1 MRKKNCFVSVIIA
14 LVMCFC
20 AMYSFCTIVVK
31 ADILPSAETV
41 FNETNTYNLN
51 GSINHITD
59 KKEYSKMGYS
69 EPQYSFKFDMSDK
82 NGNTT
87 TNIPYVTVFT
97 HGYNSSASDWMNN
110 AEYIDNGSKF
120 DLTYNE
126 HSMVSKVV
134 ELYGLDNTVLLI
146 ADMENFD
153 SFKLKR
159 YVLERE
165 RERGSIIKNGE
176 EDFNIREQKFGK
188 QYIIVFESYNDD
200 EKSSNDSNNNLYY
213 QFNYMLSHVLY
224 DIKQID
230 PAHRIPKVNLIG
242 HSRGGLTNLQ
252 YALDHPD
259 IVENLISIGT
269 PYFGSTSISI
279 VQNVD
284 DYKGDGLK
292 DLINPSVYKGY
303 RNTWNDGY
311 ENMYS
316 KINAVAIGAYSTL
329 PFLAKVAHSDR
340 SGTINFWGALGID
353 AAIAAV
359 SAYKV
364 ATRFKFLFESLA
376 MKAVTNLAYKIF
388 PQSITASIVELL
400 ANEIVLLPPTAA
412 WLSDA
417 VVSLNSQLAIPSIGM
432 PYKGFKR
439 KDKCFSLFSSHNLK
453 RIAQWQPPVVHNL
466 EPWDEEII
474 GMVESEL
481 KKTNKSADKFEYYAT
496 SSGVC
501 ITGIKNQGESSVL
514 EIPSTITVGQSVKT
528 VTEIAAGAFGDNMIG
543 INNRNNSIAT
553 HSADNDD
560 TDIKTL
566 IIPASVKKIG
576 NGAFKGMSNLET
588 VVFADGDKTIKFGT
602 EVFAYCPK
610 LKEITLPSTSAE
622 IPAGMFKG
630 CVSLGSI
637 SVPSSV
643 TKIGSEAF
651 SGCSNMCFST
661 VSNNITEIGEMAFFG
676 CKGAETINIS
686 SNVNKIGDGA
696 FADISDV
703 KEFVISSSNEK
714 YHTSEGVVFSK
725 DLSEIVQYP
734 KSKNGGSFTANK
746 NGLSGDADMVT
757 TIHPYA
763 FYGCENLTSVNLT
776 GIEAI
781 GELAFAKAFNIKN
794 IIAEGLEDTSYGV
807 FSGTSWLEDSAKEK
821 SQVVL
826 GKCLILYADVDKTI
840 VESNDLD
847 ESITGIAGQAFA
859 SSDIESICISGKIKH
874 IGENAFLNAVNLQN
888 VYFDEMNSDL
898 VADLKNPDKTIFGN
912 NSPDL
917 TVYLVEKDMRLFN
930 NGGKNAFTGI
940 SIEKM
945 KRYRA
950 LLAIS
955 NGESRKVTTDEI
967 AITFN
972 IDPGENFG
980 VNNVY
985 TNGANVDAVSGS
997 GMTRVVTISEVTV
1010 KDGEKLKLELKP
1022 AGDYYFVNPE
1032 IEVAVCVKVC
1042 KINYCDTG
1050 RNFFSGT
1057 HEAYSPTEY
1066 MEGQTTKLGTPTKFC
1081 FEFDGWYLNEDC
1093 VGDRIYNIT
1102 PDYRGDITLYAKWD
1116 RNDALSWES
1125 ENFKIMY
1132 YTENAET
1139 PLDMLF
1145 KSEDGFGD
1153 LSYYVREALFPALAQ
1168 LNVDGYGYTLNS
1180 TLISEYYPSDDKV
1193 SARIVLSD
1201 GLKFSSDNDL
1211 TANDFKAYY
1220 DFIVNA
1226 YEDLPEPWKYISGV
1240 VANDSRTLE
1249 ITLTRSYDIMYVLS
1263 ELRAADSELLGE
1275 LSGMTTEEANA
1286 CVYAKAD
1293 VVTYGRYK
1301 IGEISEVGGIL
1312 LMPNEKY
1319 TFYNENSAYDTTLYI
1334 CGDFQEAGA
1343 KYFRGETDACYNLN
1357 EEDIL
1362 DILGNEELHAYD
1374 DRVRMYLGLN
1384 KDSTALAQYGE
1395 ADKQKII
1402 YALGL
1407 LIDYDRINTKFGG
1420 AEHENNKWFPDGYPF
1435 EGMPADD
1442 GFDNEWISGIN
1453 YQSDIADR
1461 QAKARMIFDTL
1472 GINPEEFELTL
1483 TVKNKRRYTELA
1495 AILQSSF
1502 EAIGMRLVV
1511 NVVTT
1516 DDETNSGDLLFV
1528 FYDFTGKVI
1537 ADEDFLEKDNLN
1549 LIFSPYGYDEEAIIR
1564 RLTEKYE
1571 EAETETEKQEILGEI
1586 QSIMAFYAVKINH
1599 INKYYLARPEYFEF
1613 TNGHPANLVY

>member
-1 MRKKNCFVSVIIA
+1 MSNKTSDN
-14 LVMCFC
+14 
-20 AMYSFCTIVVK
+20 IV
-31 ADILPSAETV
+31 ASNPS
-41 FNETNTYNLN
+41 
-51 GSINHITD
+51 
-59 KKEYSKMGYS
+59 
-69 EPQYSFKFDMSDK
+69 
-82 NGNTT
+82 
-87 TNIPYVTVFT
+87 VTVFT

-110 AEYIDNGSKF
+110 AEYIEQRSKF
-120 DLTYNE
+120 DLAYNE
-126 HSMVSKVV
+126 HSMVNKVV
-134 ELYGLDNTVLLI
+134 ELYGLDNTVLLV
-146 ADMENFD
+146 AKMDGYNSFNLFHVLAKEN
-153 SFKLKR
+153 
-159 YVLERE
+159 
-165 RERGSIIKNGE
+165 GAIIQKGE
-176 EDFNIREQKFGK
+176 KTFNIKDQKFGK
-188 QYIIVFESYNDD
+188 HFIIVFESYQTRT
-200 EKSSNDSNNNLYY
+200 KPSNNSNNNLYY

-279 VQNVD
+279 VQNVGD
-284 DYKGDGLK
+284 FTGDGLK

-316 KINAVAIGAYSTL
+316 KINAVAIGAYSAL

-340 SGTINFWGALGID
+340 SETINFWGALGID

-376 MKAVTNLAYKIF
+376 MKAVTNLAYKIS

-439 KDKCFSLFSSHNLK
+439 KDKYFSLFSSHNLK

-528 VTEIAAGAFGDNMIG
+528 VTEIAAGAFGNNMIG

-553 HSADNDD
+553 YSADNDD

-576 NGAFKGMSNLET
+576 NGAFKGLSNLET

-651 SGCSNMCFST
+651 SGCSNMSFST

-997 GMTRVVTISEVTV
+997 GTTRVITVSEVTV
-1010 KDGEKLKLELKP
+1010 KDGEKLKFTLKP
-1022 AGDYYFVNPE
+1022 AGDYYFVNRE
-1032 IEVAVCVKVC
+1032 IEVAVCAKVC
-1042 KINYCDTG
+1042 KIFYYEAG
-1050 RNFFSGT
+1050 KNFFSGDI
-1057 HEAYSPTEY
+1057 SDCPTEY

-1153 LSYYVREALFPALAQ
+1153 LSYYVREALLPALAQ

-1193 SARIVLSD
+1193 SARIVLND
-1201 GLKFSSDNDL
+1201 GLKFSSDNSL
-1211 TANDFKAYY
+1211 TTNDFKAYY

-1275 LSGMTTEEANA
+1275 LSGMTTEAANA
-1286 CVYAKAD
+1286 CVYAKAAD

-1301 IGEISEVGGIL
+1301 IGEISEMGGIL

-1319 TFYNENSAYDTTLYI
+1319 TFYNENSAYDITLYI

-1384 KDSTALAQYGE
+1384 KDSTSLAQYGE

-1472 GINPEEFELTL
+1472 GINSEEFELTL

-1511 NVVTT
+1511 NVVAT
-1516 DDETNSGDLLFV
+1516 DDETNGGDLLFV

-1549 LIFSPYGYDEEAIIR
+1549 LIFSPCGYDEEAIIR

>member
-1 MRKKNCFVSVIIA
+1 MSNKTSDN
-14 LVMCFC
+14 
-20 AMYSFCTIVVK
+20 IV
-31 ADILPSAETV
+31 ASNPS
-41 FNETNTYNLN
+41 
-51 GSINHITD
+51 
-59 KKEYSKMGYS
+59 
-69 EPQYSFKFDMSDK
+69 
-82 NGNTT
+82 
-87 TNIPYVTVFT
+87 VTVFT

-110 AEYIDNGSKF
+110 AEYIEQRSKF

-126 HSMVSKVV
+126 HSMVNKVV
-134 ELYGLDNTVLLI
+134 ELYGLDNTVLLV
-146 ADMENFD
+146 AKMDGYNSFNLFHVLAKEN
-153 SFKLKR
+153 
-159 YVLERE
+159 
-165 RERGSIIKNGE
+165 GAIIQKGE
-176 EDFNIREQKFGK
+176 KTFNIKDQKFGK
-188 QYIIVFESYNDD
+188 HFIIVFESYQTRT
-200 EKSSNDSNNNLYY
+200 KPSNNSNNNLYY

-279 VQNVD
+279 VQNVGD
-284 DYKGDGLK
+284 FTGDGLK

-329 PFLAKVAHSDR
+329 PFLAKVAHRDR

-543 INNRNNSIAT
+543 INNRNNSITT

-576 NGAFKGMSNLET
+576 NGAFKGLSNLET

-610 LKEITLPSTSAE
+610 LQEITLPSTSAE

-651 SGCSNMCFST
+651 SGCSNMSFST

-794 IIAEGLEDTSYGV
+794 ITAEGLEDTSYGV
-807 FSGTSWLEDSAKEK
+807 FSGTRWLEDSAKEK

-847 ESITGIAGQAFA
+847 DSITGIAGQAFA

-898 VADLKNPDKTIFGN
+898 VADLKSPDKTIFGN

-1168 LNVDGYGYTLNS
+1168 LRVDGYGYELNS
-1180 TLISEYYPSDDKV
+1180 TLISAYYPDDDKI
-1193 SARIVLSD
+1193 SATIVLND
-1201 GLKFSSDNDL
+1201 GLKFSSDNNL

-1220 DFIVNA
+1220 DFVVNA
-1226 YEDLPEPWKYISGV
+1226 YEDLPEPWKYILGV
-1240 VANDSRTLE
+1240 EANDSRTLE
-1249 ITLTRSYDIMYVLS
+1249 IILTRPYDIMYVLS
-1263 ELRAADSELLGE
+1263 ELRAVDSELLGE
-1275 LSGMTTEEANA
+1275 ISGMTIEEANA
-1286 CVYAKAD
+1286 CVHAKAD

-1301 IGEISEVGGIL
+1301 IGEISEAGGIL

-1319 TFYNENSAYDTTLYI
+1319 TFYNENSAYDITLYI
-1334 CGDFQEAGA
+1334 CGDFQEAGE
-1343 KYFRGETDACYNLN
+1343 KYFNGETDACYNFN
-1357 EEDIL
+1357 AEDASDIWAGEET
-1362 DILGNEELHAYD
+1362 HAYD
-1374 DRVRMYLGLN
+1374 DRVRMYLALN
-1384 KDSTALAQYGE
+1384 STAFSRYSE
-1395 ADKQKII
+1395 SDKQTII

-1407 LIDYDRINTKFGG
+1407 LIDYDLIKMVFSE
-1420 AEHENNKWFPDGYPF
+1420 AEHENNNWFPDGYPF
-1435 EGMPADD
+1435 DGLPDYGDPSIDIMP
-1442 GFDNEWISGIN
+1442 NIN
-1453 YQSDIADR
+1453 YRSDIADR
-1461 QAKARMIFDTL
+1461 QAKARMIFNDEL
-1472 GINPEEFELTL
+1472 KINPRELVL
-1483 TVKNKRRYTELA
+1483 TINVKNEERYIILADILKNSFDAVDIRLEVNYVETEE
-1495 AILQSSF
+1495 
-1502 EAIGMRLVV
+1502 EA
-1511 NVVTT
+1511 
-1516 DDETNSGDLLFV
+1516 NSGDLFFV
-1528 FYDFTGKVI
+1528 FYDFTGKVLTV
-1537 ADEDFLEKDNLN
+1537 ADFLENEDLN
-1549 LIFSPYGYDEEAIIR
+1549 IIFTLCGDVDEEFIR
-1564 RLTEKYE
+1564 RLTEEYE
-1571 EAETETEKQEILGEI
+1571 EAETESEKLEILGEI
-1586 QSIMAFYAVKINH
+1586 QNIMAFYVVKINH
-1599 INKYYLARPEYFEF
+1599 IDKYYLASPEYFEF
-1613 TNGHPANLVY
+1613 TNGHLANLVY

>member
-1 MRKKNCFVSVIIA
+1 MKKKIICIILA
-14 LVMCFC
+14 IVMSLFAWQLVE
-20 AMYSFCTIVVK
+20 TVVVK
-31 ADILPSAETV
+31 ADGPSIETI
-41 FNETNTYNLN
+41 FNATNTYNLA
-51 GSINHITD
+51 GAVT
-59 KKEYSKMGYS
+59 KETNSEKYHKEKGYDN
-69 EPQYSFKFDMSDK
+69 PQYEFNFDMSSK
-82 NGNTT
+82 NNNQTT
-87 TNIPYVTVFT
+87 IYPYVTVFT
-97 HGYNSSASDWMNN
+97 HGYNSSSSDWCNN
-110 AEYIDNGSKF
+110 AESLTEVNTWEDLKF
-120 DLTYNE
+120 LYTTS
-126 HSMVSKVV
+126 SMVYQMATNVFSGNTIIIKATVYKESDIAPFFELALKKVV
-134 ELYGLDNTVLLI
+134 LGVSGDALPTISIEKICSEVAGKHLI
-146 ADMENFD
+146 
-153 SFKLKR
+153 
-159 YVLERE
+159 V
-165 RERGSIIKNGE
+165 I
-176 EDFNIREQKFGK
+176 
-188 QYIIVFESYNDD
+188 FEGN
-200 EKSSNDSNNNLYY
+200 KPNSSNANMYY
-213 QFNYMLSHVLY
+213 QFNYMLSSILY
-224 DIKQID
+224 KLKDNYGGK
-230 PAHRIPKVNLIG
+230 IPKVNLIG

-329 PFLAKVAHSDR
+329 PFLAKVAHRDR

-359 SAYKV
+359 SAYKE

-474 GMVESEL
+474 GMVKSEL

-528 VTEIAAGAFGDNMIG
+528 VTEIAAGAFGNNMIG

-630 CVSLGSI
+630 CVSLESI

-651 SGCSNMCFST
+651 SGCNNMCFTT

-686 SNVNKIGDGA
+686 SNVNQIGDGA

-781 GELAFAKAFNIKN
+781 GELAFAKAFNITN

-898 VADLKNPDKTIFGN
+898 VADLKSPDKTIFGN

-997 GMTRVVTISEVTV
+997 GTTRVITISEVTV
-1010 KDGEKLKLELKP
+1010 KDGEKLKLTLKP
-1022 AGDYYFVNPE
+1022 AGDYYFVNRE

-1042 KINYCDTG
+1042 KIFYYEAG
-1050 RNFFSGT
+1050 KNFFSGDI
-1057 HEAYSPTEY
+1057 SDCPTEY
-1066 MEGQTTKLGTPTKFC
+1066 MEGQTTKLVTPMKFG
-1081 FEFDGWYLNEDC
+1081 FEFDGWHLNED
-1093 VGDRIYNIT
+1093 GSGERIYNIT
-1102 PDYRGDITLYAKWD
+1102 PDYRGNITLYAKWE
-1116 RNDALSWES
+1116 RNDALSWED

-1132 YTENAET
+1132 YTEKSRTDN
-1139 PLDMLF
+1139 LDILF

-1168 LNVDGYGYTLNS
+1168 LRVDGYGYELNS
-1180 TLISEYYPSDDKV
+1180 TLISAYYPDDDKM
-1193 SARIVLSD
+1193 SATIVLND
-1201 GLKFSSDNDL
+1201 GLKFSSDNNL
-1211 TANDFKAYY
+1211 TANDFKTYY
-1220 DFIVNA
+1220 DFVVNA
-1226 YEDLPEPWKYISGV
+1226 YEDLPKPLKHILGV
-1240 VANDSRTLE
+1240 EANDSRTLE
-1249 ITLTRSYDIMYVLS
+1249 IFLTRPYDIMYVLS
-1263 ELRAADSELLGE
+1263 ELRAVDSELLGE
-1275 LSGMTTEEANA
+1275 ISGMTIEEANA
-1286 CVYAKAD
+1286 CVYAMAAD

-1301 IGEISEVGGIL
+1301 IGEISEAGGIF

-1319 TFYNENSAYDTTLYI
+1319 TFYNENSAYDITLYI
-1334 CGDFQEAGA
+1334 CDDVQEAGA
-1343 KYFRGETDACYNLN
+1343 KYFSGETDACYNFNAEDASDLWAG
-1357 EEDIL
+1357 EET
-1362 DILGNEELHAYD
+1362 HAYD
-1374 DRVRMYLGLN
+1374 DRVRMYLALN
-1384 KDSTALAQYGE
+1384 STAFPRGSE
-1395 ADKQKII
+1395 SDKQTFI

-1407 LIDYDRINTKFGG
+1407 LIDYDLIKMVFSE

-1435 EGMPADD
+1435 EGLPVDEYFDD
-1442 GFDNEWISGIN
+1442 EWVSGIN

-1461 QAKARMIFDTL
+1461 QAKARMIFNDEL
-1472 GINPEEFELTL
+1472 KINPRELVL
-1483 TVKNKRRYTELA
+1483 TINVKNEERYIILADILKNSFDAVDIMLEVNYVETEE
-1495 AILQSSF
+1495 
-1502 EAIGMRLVV
+1502 EA
-1511 NVVTT
+1511 N
-1516 DDETNSGDLLFV
+1516 DGDLFFV

-1537 ADEDFLEKDNLN
+1537 PDENFLENDNISI
-1549 LIFSPYGYDEEAIIR
+1549 IFTLCGDVDEEFIR
-1564 RLTEKYE
+1564 RLTEEYE
-1571 EAETETEKQEILGEI
+1571 EAETEEKKLEILGEI
-1586 QSIMAFYAVKINH
+1586 QNIMAFYVIKINH
-1599 INKYYLARPEYFEF
+1599 IDKYYLADPEYFEF

>member
-1 MRKKNCFVSVIIA
+1 MKKKNKSLVVILAALMLFSVVQVFDFVRA
-14 LVMCFC
+14 
-20 AMYSFCTIVVK
+20 K
-31 ADILPSAETV
+31 ADEMPSVKTLFEA
-41 FNETNTYNLN
+41 TNTYNLN
-51 GSINHITD
+51 GSVT
-59 KKEYSKMGYS
+59 KETSFEKYHKEKGYDN
-69 EPQYSFKFDMSDK
+69 PQYEFNFDMSSK
-82 NGNTT
+82 NNNQTT
-87 TNIPYVTVFT
+87 SFPYVTVFT
-97 HGYNSSASDWMNN
+97 HGYNSRAKDWCNN
-110 AEYIDNGSKF
+110 AESLTEVNTWKDLKF
-120 DLTYNE
+120 LYTTS
-126 HSMVSKVV
+126 SMVYQMATNVFSGNTIIIKATVYDESDVAPFFKLLFKKVILGV
-134 ELYGLDNTVLLI
+134 PEDKFPGIGIEKI
-146 ADMENFD
+146 ADEVTD
-153 SFKLKR
+153 KHL
-159 YVLERE
+159 
-165 RERGSIIKNGE
+165 
-176 EDFNIREQKFGK
+176 
-188 QYIIVFESYNDD
+188 IVIFEGHDTS
-200 EKSSNDSNNNLYY
+200 SSNVNMYY
-213 QFNYMLSHVLY
+213 QFNYMLSSILY
-224 DIKQID
+224 KLKDNYGGK
-230 PAHRIPKVNLIG
+230 IPKVNLIG

-279 VQNVD
+279 VQNVED
-284 DYKGDGLK
+284 FAGDGLK

-329 PFLAKVAHSDR
+329 PFLAKVAHRDR

-400 ANEIVLLPPTAA
+400 ANEIVLLPPTVA
-412 WLSDA
+412 WFSDA

-453 RIAQWQPPVVHNL
+453 RIAQWKPPIVHNL

-474 GMVESEL
+474 GMVKSEL

-1249 ITLTRSYDIMYVLS
+1249 ITLTRPYDIMYVLS

-1453 YQSDIADR
+1453 YQSDIVDR
-1461 QAKARMIFDTL
+1461 QMKARMIFDTL

-1483 TVKNKRRYTELA
+1483 TVKNKRRCTELA

-1511 NVVTT
+1511 NVVAT
-1516 DDETNSGDLLFV
+1516 DDETNGGDLLFV

-1549 LIFSPYGYDEEAIIR
+1549 LIFSPCGYDEEAIIR

>member
-1 MRKKNCFVSVIIA
+1 MVYQMATNVFSGNTIIIKATVYEESDVAPFFKLFFKKVILGVPEDKFPWISIEKIA
-14 LVMCFC
+14 DEV
-20 AMYSFCTIVVK
+20 
-31 ADILPSAETV
+31 
-41 FNETNTYNLN
+41 
-51 GSINHITD
+51 TD
-59 KKEYSKMGYS
+59 KHLIVIFEGH
-69 EPQYSFKFDMSDK
+69 D
-82 NGNTT
+82 T
-87 TNIPYVTVFT
+87 
-97 HGYNSSASDWMNN
+97 NSSNVNM
-110 AEYIDNGSKF
+110 
-120 DLTYNE
+120 
-126 HSMVSKVV
+126 
-134 ELYGLDNTVLLI
+134 
-146 ADMENFD
+146 
-153 SFKLKR
+153 
-159 YVLERE
+159 
-165 RERGSIIKNGE
+165 
-176 EDFNIREQKFGK
+176 
-188 QYIIVFESYNDD
+188 
-200 EKSSNDSNNNLYY
+200 YY
-213 QFNYMLSHVLY
+213 QFNYMLSSILY
-224 DIKQID
+224 KLKDNYGGK
-230 PAHRIPKVNLIG
+230 IPKVNLIG

-279 VQNVD
+279 VQNVED
-284 DYKGDGLK
+284 FTGDGLK

-303 RNTWNDGY
+303 RNTWNNGY

-340 SGTINFWGALGID
+340 SETINFWGALGVD

-400 ANEIVLLPPTAA
+400 ANEIVLLPPTVA
-412 WLSDA
+412 WFSDA
-417 VVSLNSQLAIPSIGM
+417 VVSLNSQLAIPSIGI

-453 RIAQWQPPVVHNL
+453 RIAQWKPPVVHNL

-481 KKTNKSADKFEYYAT
+481 WKTNKSADKIEYYAT

-528 VTEIAAGAFGDNMIG
+528 VTEIAAGAFGNNMIG
-543 INNRNNSIAT
+543 LNNRNNSIAT
-553 HSADNDD
+553 TYSADNDD

-588 VVFADGDKTIKFGT
+588 VTFADSNKAIEFGT

-630 CVSLGSI
+630 CVSLESI

-686 SNVNKIGDGA
+686 SSVNKIGDGA

-776 GIEAI
+776 GVEAI

-794 IIAEGLEDTSYGV
+794 ITAEGLEDTSYGV

-898 VADLKNPDKTIFGN
+898 VADLKSPDKTIFGN
-912 NSPDL
+912 NRPDL

-997 GMTRVVTISEVTV
+997 GTTRVVTISEVTV
-1010 KDGEKLKLELKP
+1010 RDGEKLKLTLKP
-1022 AGDYYFVNPE
+1022 AGDYYFVNRE

-1042 KINYCDTG
+1042 KIFYYEAG
-1050 RNFFSGT
+1050 KNFFSGDI
-1057 HEAYSPTEY
+1057 SDCPTEY
-1066 MEGQTTKLGTPTKFC
+1066 MEGQTTKLVTPMKFG
-1081 FEFDGWYLNEDC
+1081 FEFDGWHLNED
-1093 VGDRIYNIT
+1093 GSGERIYNIT
-1102 PDYRGDITLYAKWD
+1102 PDYRGNITLYAKWE
-1116 RNDALSWES
+1116 RNDALSWGD

-1132 YTENAET
+1132 YTEKSRTDN
-1139 PLDMLF
+1139 LDILF

-1168 LNVDGYGYTLNS
+1168 LRVDGYGYELNS
-1180 TLISEYYPSDDKV
+1180 TLISAYYPDDDKM
-1193 SARIVLSD
+1193 SATIVLND
-1201 GLKFSSDNDL
+1201 GLKFSSDNNL

-1220 DFIVNA
+1220 DFVVNA
-1226 YEDLPEPWKYISGV
+1226 YEDLPKPLKHIWGV
-1240 VANDSRTLE
+1240 EANDSRTLE
-1249 ITLTRSYDIMYVLS
+1249 IFLTRPYDIMYVLS
-1263 ELRAADSELLGE
+1263 ELRAVDSELLGE
-1275 LSGMTTEEANA
+1275 ISGMTIEEANA
-1286 CVYAKAD
+1286 CVYAMAAD

-1301 IGEISEVGGIL
+1301 IGEISEAGGIF

-1319 TFYNENSAYDTTLYI
+1319 TFYNENSAYDITLYI
-1334 CGDFQEAGA
+1334 CGDFQEAGE
-1343 KYFRGETDACYNLN
+1343 KYFSGETHACYNFN
-1357 EEDIL
+1357 AEDASDIWAGEET
-1362 DILGNEELHAYD
+1362 HAYD
-1374 DRVRMYLGLN
+1374 DRVRMYLALN
-1384 KDSTALAQYGE
+1384 STAFPRCSE
-1395 ADKQKII
+1395 SDKQTII

-1407 LIDYDRINTKFGG
+1407 LIDYDLIKMVFSE

-1435 EGMPADD
+1435 EGLPVDEYFDD
-1442 GFDNEWISGIN
+1442 EWVSGIN

-1461 QAKARMIFDTL
+1461 QAKARMIFNDEL
-1472 GINPEEFELTL
+1472 KINPRELVL
-1483 TVKNKRRYTELA
+1483 TINVKNEERYIILADILKNSFDAVDIMLEVNYVETEE
-1495 AILQSSF
+1495 
-1502 EAIGMRLVV
+1502 EA
-1511 NVVTT
+1511 N
-1516 DDETNSGDLLFV
+1516 DGDLFFV

-1537 ADEDFLEKDNLN
+1537 PDENFLENDNISI
-1549 LIFSPYGYDEEAIIR
+1549 IFTLCGDVDEEFIR
-1564 RLTEKYE
+1564 RLTEEYE
-1571 EAETETEKQEILGEI
+1571 EAETESEKLEILGEI
-1586 QSIMAFYAVKINH
+1586 QNIMAFYVIKINH
-1599 INKYYLARPEYFEF
+1599 IDKYYLADPEYYEF